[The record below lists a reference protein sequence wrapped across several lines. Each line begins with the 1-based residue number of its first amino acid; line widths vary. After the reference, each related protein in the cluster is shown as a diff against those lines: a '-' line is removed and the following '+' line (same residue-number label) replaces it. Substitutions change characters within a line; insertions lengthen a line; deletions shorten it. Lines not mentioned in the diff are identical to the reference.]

1 MYKCEWC
8 NKEVKSSSGLKRHM
22 NNCSQ
27 KPVESQEEVEV
38 ANDIPKLVEE
48 PTDNSR
54 AIKKLLDLRKSTFDA
69 ETRKAIET
77 EIKDISGKE
86 WYNFK

>member
-1 MYKCEWC
+1 MFKCEWC

-22 NNCSQ
+22 NNCPE
-27 KPVESQEEVEV
+27 KPIDSKEAVEV
-38 ANDIPKLVEE
+38 VNDIPKVVEE

-69 ETRKAIET
+69 QTRYNIDLQ
-77 EIKDISGKE
+77 IKELK
-86 WYNFK
+86 K

>member
-1 MYKCEWC
+1 MFKCEWC

-27 KPVESQEEVEV
+27 KPVEIEEDVEV
-38 ANDIPKLVEE
+38 TNESSKSINE

-54 AIKKLLDLRKSTFDA
+54 AIKKLLDLRASTMDA
-69 ETRKAIET
+69 EARKAIEV